1 MDVERL
7 VDDYIKAWNQQ
18 DISQLF
24 NVQEK
29 RATYVDAFWMEY
41 CDGRNLARYL
51 QDSMVEENYWYE
63 RIGNVI
69 SVDNSVVYRYI
80 AHDRTDSKIGPA
92 LFNGAEV
99 LIFRDNK
106 IFTISNY
113 YCNPDQPALE
123 EVAKLSARRYAET
136 RHVLSGLSAFK
147 ASRFKSLLLDTM
159 VQDQVYLDA
168 SLTQSKVAGKIGCSV
183 DHLMQV
189 IGDEY
194 GTSFKSFLD
203 QYRVKHARELL
214 LKDSE
219 DKNFVVR
226 VAFQSGFESFENFNS
241 SFRRLVGES
250 PAEFRNRNAKKIGST
265 NDPIAQ

>member
-18 DISQLF
+18 DISQLL
-24 NVQEK
+24 NLMDK
-29 RATYVDAFWMEY
+29 RATYFDAFWMEY
-41 CDGRNLARYL
+41 CGGRDLARYL
-51 QDSMVEENYWYE
+51 QDSMAEENYWYE

-69 SVDNSVVYRYI
+69 SVDNSVIFRYI
-80 AHDRTDSKIGPA
+80 AHERTDSKTGPA

-106 IFTISNY
+106 IVTISNY
-113 YCNPDQPALE
+113 YCNPDQSALK
-123 EVAKLSARRYAET
+123 EVAKLAARRYAKT
-136 RHVLSGLSAFK
+136 RHVQSGLGAFK
-147 ASRFKSLLLDTM
+147 ASRFSSLLLDTM
-159 VQDQVYLDA
+159 GQEQIYLDA
-168 SLTQSKVAGKIGCSV
+168 SLSQSQVASKIGCSV
-183 DHLMQV
+183 DHLLQV
-189 IGDEY
+189 IGDEF

-203 QYRVKHARELL
+203 QYRVKHAKELL
-214 LKDSE
+214 LQVSE
-219 DKNFVVR
+219 DQNFVVR